1 MLRLNGHLI
10 HVVYNNMLTKTLAL
24 ADPGRS
30 AHQDPRR
37 QLSIHPR
44 TTELPGNPG
53 RPLHG
58 EMRRRS
64 PSAITVSFGGES
76 SRH

>member
-1 MLRLNGHLI
+1 LPSPI
-10 HVVYNNMLTKTLAL
+10 L
-24 ADPGRS
+24 ADRHTKIRG
-30 AHQDPRR
+30 A

-44 TTELPGNPG
+44 TTEFPGNLG

-64 PSAITVSFGGES
+64 PSAITVSFGGERHDIELTALRRS
-76 SRH
+76 CSRQG